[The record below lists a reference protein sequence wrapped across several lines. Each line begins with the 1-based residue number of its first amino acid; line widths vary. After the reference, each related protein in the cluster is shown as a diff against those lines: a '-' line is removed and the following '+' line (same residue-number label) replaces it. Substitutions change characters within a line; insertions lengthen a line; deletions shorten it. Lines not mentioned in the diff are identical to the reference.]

1 MLLPVW
7 AARALLTRAHYSP
20 DYSPDKGALRWRL
33 VRCISGSVEE
43 GEDLEVVSK
52 SPAGTGTIRLA
63 ATREDF
69 GTSA

>member
-7 AARALLTRAHYSP
+7 AANALLTRAHYSP

-33 VRCISGSVEE
+33 VRRISGSVEE
-43 GEDLEVVSK
+43 DLEVVFK

-63 ATREDF
+63 ATR
-69 GTSA
+69 TSA

>member
-7 AARALLTRAHYSP
+7 AANTLLTRAHYNP

-33 VRCISGSVEE
+33 VRRTSGSVK
-43 GEDLEVVSK
+43 EDLEVVFK
-52 SPAGTGTIRLA
+52 LPQGTGTIRLA
-63 ATREDF
+63 ATRKCF